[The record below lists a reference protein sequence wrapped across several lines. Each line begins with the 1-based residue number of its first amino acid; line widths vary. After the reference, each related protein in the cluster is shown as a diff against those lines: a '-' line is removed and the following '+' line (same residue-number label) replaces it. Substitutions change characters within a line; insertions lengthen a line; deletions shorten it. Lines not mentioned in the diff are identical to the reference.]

1 MLKKFTYGIK
11 YTDSKVAE
19 LVIYA
24 ESDKDAEQQLQQLLP
39 AGRIYWL
46 QAVEAMT
53 GYAGGAEG

>member
-1 MLKKFTYGIK
+1 MLRKFTYGIK

-24 ESDKDAEQQLQQLLP
+24 ESDKDAEKQLQQLLP
-39 AGRIYWL
+39 AGRIFWL

-53 GYAGGAEG
+53 GYAGGQE